1 MGHLKIVCETKFHM
15 PVGKTKFYAV
25 KLACAYTIFY
35 FTNAGITHIDLV
47 VPDAS
52 FNGILHRENLL
63 PATDNHFLLLRLEE
77 EEKITALHKD
87 LEELVTLKIKK

>member
-25 KLACAYTIFY
+25 KLACAYT
-35 FTNAGITHIDLV
+35 NAGITHIDLV

-63 PATDNHFLLLRLEE
+63 PATDSHFLLLRPEE

>member
-35 FTNAGITHIDLV
+35 FTNAGINVTSSAGISTN
-47 VPDAS
+47 PRAS
-52 FNGILHRENLL
+52 
-63 PATDNHFLLLRLEE
+63 
-77 EEKITALHKD
+77 
-87 LEELVTLKIKK
+87 

>member
-35 FTNAGITHIDLV
+35 FTNAGISVTSS
-47 VPDAS
+47 A
-52 FNGILHRENLL
+52 GISINQELYEVYY
-63 PATDNHFLLLRLEE
+63 PARFETPHMDYGH
-77 EEKITALHKD
+77 
-87 LEELVTLKIKK
+87 